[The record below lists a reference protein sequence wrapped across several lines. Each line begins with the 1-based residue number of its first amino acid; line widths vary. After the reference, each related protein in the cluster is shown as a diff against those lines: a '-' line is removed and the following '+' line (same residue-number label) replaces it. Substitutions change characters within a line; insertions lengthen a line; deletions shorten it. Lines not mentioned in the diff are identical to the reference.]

1 MLPLALKGWKP
12 VEQLSPWRP
21 ELKDLLRFL
30 LSNAI
35 ISMGDSIPAA
45 LASHGQLSCLSPPED
60 RSQLP
65 GGLEQISSILL
76 LTRLPNVSITHHL

>member
-45 LASHGQLSCLSPPED
+45 LASHGQLSCLCLKTEASCQVVLSRSARFYYSPGYPM
-60 RSQLP
+60 SA
-65 GGLEQISSILL
+65 
-76 LTRLPNVSITHHL
+76 